1 MKKKTNRGTLVTWI
15 VIVVILLVLNVP
27 WPVHKEL
34 TGIMIKMDDSEF
46 CEEVSIELD
55 GSYYVNFL
63 KEDEYWGY
71 FRLSNDKMTQNE
83 QVAFNLSI
91 GADYEEDLSYRFYE
105 KENPWEFAQACN
117 ELGAYESGRLL
128 SKRFLRKICIEVP
141 DYVENGYGIY
151 DGIEERTG
159 YMIVTGVSNY
169 KEAMNRIDACYSD
182 IVFMPEH
189 VKEWPNRVKFSHKIH
204 TS

>member
-55 GSYYVNFL
+55 KSYYVNFL

-105 KENPWEFAQACN
+105 KENPWEFAQVCN

-189 VKEWPNRVKFSHKIH
+189 LKEWPNRVKFSHKIH

>member
-1 MKKKTNRGTLVTWI
+1 MEPYERGRRRRRLNPRF
-15 VIVVILLVLNVP
+15 VILCLSAVLLALTVAVITVLIGKSRGLP
-27 WPVHKEL
+27 GEGGPGEEL
-34 TGIMIKMDDSEF
+34 
-46 CEEVSIELD
+46 
-55 GSYYVNFL
+55 
-63 KEDEYWGY
+63 
-71 FRLSNDKMTQNE
+71 
-83 QVAFNLSI
+83 
-91 GADYEEDLSYRFYE
+91 
-105 KENPWEFAQACN
+105 P
-117 ELGAYESGRLL
+117 
-128 SKRFLRKICIEVP
+128 VP

-189 VKEWPNRVKFSHKIH
+189 LKEWPNRVKFSHKIH